1 MAQWIELSSSE
12 KLTRRLTKN
21 AHLVRQTKGRGF
33 EPHRG
38 LLVETF
44 ENGGR
49 VFFFLVVVVVLI
61 CFDLVVC
68 ILYTRE
74 DLK

>member
-49 VFFFLVVVVVLI
+49 GFFLVLLLS

>member
-49 VFFFLVVVVVLI
+49 DFFLVLLLS